1 MQAVFHS
8 FQQEPKPVNNTTK
21 KTKYRDPFSET
32 GGGSTSTTN
41 AGFGNIMW
49 DRRVYRGNTYA
60 QQVVPQNQQL
70 ELELERKKEEHKK
83 KRKLLEAKQMQERA
97 LAEQLLAERNLEPV
111 EGRKHIDIQT
121 MTYVEE
127 IDETDVWTQTDPFQ
141 DRPESPVF
149 IPSKTGVD
157 MGVQV
162 EDDLFDFDFEV
173 APILEV
179 IVGKTLEQSML
190 EVLEEEEMEALRQQ
204 KKEFAQKRNAE
215 LAETQRLEAAEKRR
229 FEEKERRKEQE
240 RQRLQRE
247 QECRRKLASRQFA
260 NQYLE
265 NLDLNVFTTLQEEG
279 FFYDIVHR
287 QVEQE
292 FMPFLIQLT
301 NQELDKKRQARVE
314 VDNIIKTSIR
324 KLLKSN

>member
-1 MQAVFHS
+1 M
-8 FQQEPKPVNNTTK
+8 
-21 KTKYRDPFSET
+21 
-32 GGGSTSTTN
+32 
-41 AGFGNIMW
+41 
-49 DRRVYRGNTYA
+49 
-60 QQVVPQNQQL
+60 
-70 ELELERKKEEHKK
+70 
-83 KRKLLEAKQMQERA
+83 
-97 LAEQLLAERNLEPV
+97 
-111 EGRKHIDIQT
+111 
-121 MTYVEE
+121 EE
-127 IDETDVWTQTDPFQ
+127 IEETDVWTQTDPFQ

-149 IPSKTGVD
+149 IPSKTGID
-157 MGVQV
+157 TGVQV
-162 EDDLFDFDFEV
+162 EEDLFDFDFEV

-265 NLDLNVFTTLQEEG
+265 NLDLHVFTTLQEEG

-287 QVEQE
+287 QVEQD
-292 FMPFLIQLT
+292 FMPFLKELT
-301 NQELDKKRQARVE
+301 NKELEKKRQARVE
-314 VDNIIKTSIR
+314 VDNIIKMSIR
-324 KLLKSN
+324 KLLKTN

>member
-1 MQAVFHS
+1 MQALHS
-8 FQQEPKPVNNTTK
+8 FQQEPKPVNNTAK
-21 KTKYRDPFSET
+21 KAKYRDPFADS
-32 GGGSTSTTN
+32 GRGTSGN
-41 AGFGNIMW
+41 ASNIMY

-60 QQVVPQNQQL
+60 QQVIPQQQQFEI
-70 ELELERKKEEHKK
+70 ELEKKREEQQK
-83 KRKLLEAKQMQERA
+83 KRKILELKQRQQREME
-97 LAEQLLAERNLEPV
+97 EQLLADRNLEPV
-111 EGRKHIDIQT
+111 DGRKHIDIQT
-121 MTYVEE
+121 DTYMEE
-127 IDETDVWTQTDPFQ
+127 IEETDVWTQTDPFQ

-157 MGVQV
+157 TGVQV

-190 EVLEEEEMEALRQQ
+190 EVLEEEEMEALKQQ

-229 FEEKERRKEQE
+229 FDEKERRKEQE

-247 QECRRKLASRQFA
+247 QECKKKLASRQFA

-265 NLDLNVFTTLQEEG
+265 NLDLNVFTTLQQEG

-287 QVEQE
+287 QVEQD
-292 FMPFLIQLT
+292 FMPFLMELT
-301 NQELDKKRQARVE
+301 NQELDKKRKARVE
-314 VDNIIKTSIR
+314 VDNIIKLSVK
-324 KLLKSN
+324 KLMKVN